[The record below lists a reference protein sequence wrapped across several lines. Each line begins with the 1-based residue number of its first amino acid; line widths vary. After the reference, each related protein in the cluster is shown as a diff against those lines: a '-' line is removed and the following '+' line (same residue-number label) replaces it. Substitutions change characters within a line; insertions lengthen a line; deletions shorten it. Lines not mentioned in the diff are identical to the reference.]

1 MTDPR
6 VEEARTRRERIVQEI
21 VATTGITEALIE
33 RLVHAFYAR
42 IRNDDMLGP
51 IFAARVTD
59 WDLHLKKM
67 CAFWS
72 SVALMSGRYS
82 GQPMQAHLPLPV
94 DRSHFDRWLSIF
106 EETATEL
113 CTPAG
118 AAHFIERARRIAE
131 SLSLVFGLECCLVI
145 LL

>member
-6 VEEARTRRERIVQEI
+6 IEEARTRRERIVEEI
-21 VATTGITEALIE
+21 AARTGITEALIE
-33 RLVHAFYAR
+33 RLVGTFYAR
-42 IRNDDMLGP
+42 IRTDDMLGP

-59 WDLHLKKM
+59 WDIHLKKM

-94 DRSHFDRWLSIF
+94 DQTHFDRWLRIF

-118 AAHFIERARRIAE
+118 ADHFIERARRIAE
-131 SLSLVFGLECCLVI
+131 SLRMGVAFHRGERI
-145 LL
+145 